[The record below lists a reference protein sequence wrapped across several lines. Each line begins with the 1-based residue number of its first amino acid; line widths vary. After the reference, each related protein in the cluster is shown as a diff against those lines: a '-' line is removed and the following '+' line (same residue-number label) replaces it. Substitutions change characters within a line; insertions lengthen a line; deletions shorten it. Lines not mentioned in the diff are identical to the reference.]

1 MIRFLDSSD
10 LQQNRALRRAM
21 FQDRAFQFS
30 TRLQWDVEVNEE
42 GEELDEYDAMNPIY
56 LIIQSEN
63 GQHQGSMRLLPTI
76 GRTMVNDHF
85 SDVTGGIHFSSKL
98 MWECSRFCVS
108 KAGTRRTAPK
118 LLAAGGKF
126 IQEFGIRNLVGVFD
140 HKMERI
146 YRALRASPF
155 VIGQQSFGAETI
167 GVGLWQFN
175 SDTYADILKLANTT
189 QMEMEL
195 YFANSN
201 IGKKQIAIAV

>member
-1 MIRFLDSSD
+1 MIRFLKSSD
-10 LQQNRALRRAM
+10 LQQHHVLRKTM

-30 TRLQWDVEVNEE
+30 TRLQWDVEVNDE
-42 GEELDEYDAMNPIY
+42 GEELDEYDSLDPVYVIV
-56 LIIQSEN
+56 QSEN

-85 SDVTGGIHFSSKL
+85 SDVTGGIIFRSRL

-108 KAGTRRTAPK
+108 KAGNRKTAPK

-126 IQEFGIRNLVGVFD
+126 LQEFGIQNLIGVFD
-140 HKMERI
+140 QKMERV
-146 YRALRASPF
+146 YRALRTSPF
-155 VIGQQSFGAETI
+155 VVGQKTYGAETI

-175 SDTYADILKLANTT
+175 EDVYSELLKLANMS

-195 YFANSN
+195 FFANSKFE
-201 IGKKQIAIAV
+201 KKQLATAV